1 MIVYD
6 EGRFAYVE
14 GAFNVEYR
22 QCRTEGVHSPVFNVH
37 EFSNSCPRRA
47 PTGRIT
53 AVTMQFFCIF

>member
-37 EFSNSCPRRA
+37 EFSNSCPYYYS
-47 PTGRIT
+47 
-53 AVTMQFFCIF
+53 VTKEGAYR